1 MPFALLNLGPTILQI
16 YASLVR
22 HSHLRVSLCFA
33 SICAL
38 QSVLPATMSDTTNGV
53 HANGYA
59 AARTA
64 QGSKHEEMQYLD
76 MIRDI
81 MARGQV
87 RVRGSAF
94 ASAHRMLKL

>member
-1 MPFALLNLGPTILQI
+1 
-16 YASLVR
+16 
-22 HSHLRVSLCFA
+22 
-33 SICAL
+33 
-38 QSVLPATMSDTTNGV
+38 MSDTAAAATNGV
-53 HANGYA
+53 HSNGHDA
-59 AARTA
+59 GNA
-64 QGSKHEEMQYLD
+64 SKHEEMQYLD